1 MKIQPKIGHSLD
13 YNLNY
18 TNLYKSDRKYKIQ
31 TADMNCLPPGISIT
45 NISQIINY
53 SAYPLQSFQVLLISF
68 LHPQD
73 LFLLHHSIA

>member
-45 NISQIINY
+45 NISPDY
-53 SAYPLQSFQVLLISF
+53 KLFSISF
-68 LHPQD
+68 TIFPSSSDFFSASSRLVPTTP
-73 LFLLHHSIA
+73 